1 MAEAPVQPFLVAFD
15 LETSN
20 RQVLRSYK
28 NNCNEAMEFFLEFGE
43 VSIWRQPQQ
52 SKFPMHQLIPFD

>member
-1 MAEAPVQPFLVAFD
+1 MAEAPIQPILVAFD

-28 NNCNEAMEFFLEFGE
+28 NNCNEEMEFFLEFGE
-43 VSIWRQPQQ
+43 VSIWR
-52 SKFPMHQLIPFD
+52 

>member
-15 LETSN
+15 WETSN

-28 NNCNEAMEFFLEFGE
+28 NNCNEEMEFFREYGQ
-43 VSIWRQPQQ
+43 VDICRQPQQ
-52 SKFPMHQLIPFD
+52 SNFPMHEHIPFD